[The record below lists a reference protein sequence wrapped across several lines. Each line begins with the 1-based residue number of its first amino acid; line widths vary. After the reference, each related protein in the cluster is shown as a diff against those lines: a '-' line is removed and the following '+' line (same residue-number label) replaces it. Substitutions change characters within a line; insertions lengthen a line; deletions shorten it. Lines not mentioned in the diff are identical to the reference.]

1 MDFTM
6 WVVLS
11 RFFLLQRAA
20 SKILFKALLESGNAL
35 LKASNTERQLS
46 FLPQVRLMTPL
57 PKSIVTGPAEGFP
70 SFRVQHSRV
79 EYISYGASSICPMN
93 SVKLELYIKY

>member
-57 PKSIVTGPAEGFP
+57 PKSIVTDRPRDFQVSEFSTAELSTFRMVHPAFA
-70 SFRVQHSRV
+70 R
-79 EYISYGASSICPMN
+79 
-93 SVKLELYIKY
+93 